1 MSPALS
7 VKIEKDMIKRYGVYG
22 KVEFVMS
29 VSIANTCVCVDFSGG
44 SITNRGV
51 IPASYTTNNPLVQ
64 KALEGS
70 NEFKVGVV
78 SLIDSIPE
86 SDDVRV
92 ARAREE
98 AERSR
103 AEAEQRA
110 KEEAVNSG
118 SDTRA
123 ESQTSEQGYEAKTEA
138 PAHEQQAVDNQ
149 SAAYAKEVAP
159 DAVSADE
166 SGAKTTVEVTCFED
180 AVEYLKANFG
190 YTSSKLRTKPA
201 VERAAE
207 EHGIIF
213 VGL

>member
-1 MSPALS
+1 
-7 VKIEKDMIKRYGVYG
+7 MIKRYGVYG

-29 VSIANTCVCVDFSGG
+29 VFIANTSVCVDFSGG

-64 KALEGS
+64 KALEGT

-78 SLIDSIPE
+78 RLIDSIPE

-92 ARAREE
+92 ARAM
-98 AERSR
+98 

-166 SGAKTTVEVTCFED
+166 CDAKTTVEVTCFED

>member
-1 MSPALS
+1 
-7 VKIEKDMIKRYGVYG
+7 MIKKYGVYG

-29 VSIANTCVCVDFSGG
+29 VFIANTSVCVDFSGG

-64 KALEGS
+64 KALEGT
-70 NEFKVGVV
+70 NEFKAGVV
-78 SLIDSIPE
+78 RLINSIPE

-92 ARAREE
+92 ARAME
-98 AERSR
+98 
-103 AEAEQRA
+103 EAEQRA

-166 SGAKTTVEVTCFED
+166 CDAKTTVEVTCFED